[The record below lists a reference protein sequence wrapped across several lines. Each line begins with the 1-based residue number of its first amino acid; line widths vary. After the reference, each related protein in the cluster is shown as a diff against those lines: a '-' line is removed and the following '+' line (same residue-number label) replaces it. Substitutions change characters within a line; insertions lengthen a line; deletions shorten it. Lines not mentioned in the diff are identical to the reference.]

1 MHPPAKPR
9 HVAVIGSGVSGLSAA
24 YTLSAHARVTLF
36 ESDDRIGGHAD
47 TTTVTTEDGELA
59 IDTGFIVHNDRTYP
73 TLLHMFDELGV
84 RTQPSEMSLAVRA
97 DDAHGGTGLE
107 YAGARGLPGLFGDR
121 RNLFRLSYLKMLTE
135 ILRFHR
141 RARRLLN
148 EDCRA
153 VNGTPRPAVTDETL
167 GDFLTR
173 GRFSDYFVE
182 HFITPLVSTVWSCD
196 PAHAHQY
203 PVRYLLTFLH
213 HHGMLRVFGSPRWRT
228 VIGGSREYV
237 SRIVETLTDRGC
249 SVLPSTPVTRVTEN
263 HDGVEVEDA
272 HGAVHHADAV
282 IIATHPHKSL
292 GMLGEPTS
300 AQQEILSAIPY
311 SNNLMQLHTDTGL
324 LPRTP
329 SVRGSW
335 NHLTRDSG
343 PVVVTYDMTRL
354 MRLPT
359 PGGTRHLVTL
369 NAPDLVRP
377 DTVINSRE
385 YSHPIYTPES
395 VAASLRS
402 PELDTDRV
410 FFAGAWQGWG
420 FHEDG
425 ARSGTN
431 AAQKALGATEDTAAL
446 VSAEPRAHVI
456 RTTVKH
462 ARHTPV
468 KHRFTHRSWMWLV
481 DLDHLPDHGRA
492 SWWRGSF
499 DDRDHFSASSD
510 EQRSIRDR
518 VLCTLAD
525 HGLTAPV
532 GRIRMAAMPRA
543 WGNGFNP
550 LSVFWCDTPTGLPLA
565 AVMEVQNTYG
575 DRHAYVVRPDDA
587 GDAAAEKE
595 FYVSPFHG
603 TDGEYRI
610 HVPWPER
617 GQVRIGIALR
627 GDRGDDS
634 YRFAASVHGE
644 TVHDG
649 EPGWSDTVRAAPAAL
664 VTTVLIR
671 VHGVWLWIRGLPIQ
685 PRPAGGLRRRRRADR
700 ADRADRATDATDA
713 GDAGDD
719 AQPVQTRGN
728 SDEHAHDRQ

>member
-1 MHPPAKPR
+1 MEKPDGRR
-9 HVAVIGSGVSGLSAA
+9 HVAVIGSGISGLSAA

-47 TTTVTTEDGELA
+47 TTTVGTEAGELS

-73 TLLHMFDELGV
+73 TLLRMFEDLGV
-84 RTQPSEMSLAVRA
+84 RTQPSEMSLSVRA
-97 DDAHGGTGLE
+97 DGAHSGAGLE
-107 YAGARGLPGLFGDR
+107 YAGARGLPGLFGDL
-121 RNLFRLSYLKMLTE
+121 RNIFRFSYLRMLTE
-135 ILRFHR
+135 IPRFHR
-141 RARRLLN
+141 RARRLLGEN
-148 EDCRA
+148 SRTSGAE
-153 VNGTPRPAVTDETL
+153 ETL
-167 GDFLTR
+167 GDFLAR

-182 HFITPLVSTVWSCD
+182 HFITPLVSTVWSCN
-196 PAHAHQY
+196 PADAHRY
-203 PVRYLLTFLH
+203 PVRYLLTFLN

-228 VIGGSREYV
+228 VVGGSREYV
-237 SRIVETLTDRGC
+237 RRIVETLTDRGG
-249 SVLPSTPVTRVTEN
+249 SVLPSTPVTRVTQSD
-263 HDGVEVEDA
+263 DGVHIEDV
-272 HGAVHHADAV
+272 HGTVHHVDAV
-282 IIATHPHKSL
+282 IIATHPHSSL
-292 GMLGEPTS
+292 GMLGEPTP

-311 SNNLMQLHTDTGL
+311 SDNLMQLHTDTDL
-324 LPRTP
+324 LPETP

-335 NHLTRDSG
+335 NHLKRDSG

-354 MRLPT
+354 MRLPA
-359 PGGTRHLVTL
+359 PGGTRYLVTL

-377 DTVINSRE
+377 DTVIHSRE
-385 YSHPIYTPES
+385 YSHPIYTPRS
-395 VAASLRS
+395 VAASRRS
-402 PELDTDRV
+402 HELDTDRV

-425 ARSGTN
+425 ARSGTD
-431 AAQKALGATEDTAAL
+431 AAHRALGAFEDKAAPR
-446 VSAEPRAHVI
+446 SATPRAQVV

-468 KHRFTHRSWMWLV
+468 KHRFSHRSWMWLV

-499 DDRDHFSASSD
+499 DNRDHFSTASD
-510 EQRSIRDR
+510 DQRSIRDK
-518 VLCTLAD
+518 VLCALAD
-525 HGLTAPV
+525 HGIAEPV

-550 LSVFWCDTPTGLPLA
+550 LSVFWCDTPTGRPLA

-587 GDAAAEKE
+587 GNAATEKE

-617 GQVRIGIALR
+617 GQVRVGIALR

-644 TVHDG
+644 AVHDG
-649 EPGWSDTVRAAPAAL
+649 EPGWSDTVRAGPAAL

-671 VHGVWLWIRGLPIQ
+671 VHGVWLWFRGLPIQ
-685 PRPAGGLRRRRRADR
+685 PRPAGGLRRRRRADGPGEY
-700 ADRADRATDATDA
+700 D
-713 GDAGDD
+713 
-719 AQPVQTRGN
+719 QPVESQGDI
-728 SDEHAHDRQ
+728 DEHAHDRQ